1 MKSFLYYLNPSSR
14 GKTNIAVLFL
24 LGAITTV
31 DAQQKSSRDTLKTKQ
46 IEEVVMIGYGTQKKS
61 DVNSS
66 VSSIK
71 TKDIQDIKQVSLDQM
86 IQGKLAGVS
95 VTNSNGQPGAA
106 ASVRVRGVT
115 SINGTNEPLYVVDGI
130 PISGDAT
137 GRSTSGRPIAGSDF
151 SSTGGGGN
159 NAVSPISF
167 LNPNDIES
175 IDVLKDASATAIY
188 GSRGANGVIII
199 TTKSGKKGTG
209 KISYEGYSSV
219 SSIYKTLDVMNLQQ
233 YALHQNQLA
242 ALFNAQ
248 PRPEFAH
255 PELLGYGT
263 DWQKEIY
270 QTAIAQSHQLAF
282 SGGKDGVSYY
292 MSGNFLDQPGNIIG
306 TGLKRYTVRL
316 NLDAKVKDWLKVGGN
331 FSTGINNEKFTV
343 NQSFTGLISNTLLQA
358 PDMPI
363 RNLDGSYAAPP
374 AGQNVNYF
382 NPVAEALTRENKLIR
397 KNFLGGIF
405 GEVNLLKGLK
415 YRAELAANTEFSE
428 STDFQPSY
436 DRGSQV
442 NLTADLFERRQNW
455 YSINVKNLLTYDFAL
470 GNHKF
475 TVLAGQEAL
484 DSHWEGILGEGHGFK
499 TNDIYGLNLSDADN
513 RKVTSYKG
521 SASIAS
527 LFARLIYDF
536 NNTYSFSASI
546 RRDVS
551 SKFDPTAG
559 DNQVGYFPAVAVS
572 WKVSNEKF
580 MEPLKPYIDNLKFR
594 VGYGETGNQQIPN
607 NRYSALLTDYFL
619 PSNIPN
625 PDLTWE
631 SMKQTNYGVDFT
643 LFRNFNVNFD
653 YYIKES
659 KGFLFQYPL
668 PDYLTGGLSQYGGMD
683 APYSNLG
690 KVENKGIDLTLGYN
704 TNGEIFNWSSSL
716 VISHYKNRLLD
727 IVNGVTLTEQANM
740 NGYQPYVVTNSIVG
754 QSIGSFWGYKTNGI
768 FRTLEE
774 LQNAPIQFG
783 QSIGTAPGQTY
794 LGDVRYVDVNGDGVV
809 DAKDKTIIGDPNPDF
824 TFGFTNTFK
833 YKNID
838 LSIFLQ
844 GSIGNDVMNLTRR
857 NGIQNAM
864 LYQNQLVEAMDFWSP
879 QNPNASLPRPIGSTS
894 NPNIDISDRFV
905 EKGDYARIQ
914 NVTLGYTM
922 PANFLSTLKM
932 SRVRFYVSAQ
942 NLYTFTNYSGYDPE
956 IGSFNQNVLLTGI
969 DNGRYPSP
977 RTFTFGV
984 NLEF

>member
-1 MKSFLYYLNPSSR
+1 M
-14 GKTNIAVLFL
+14 
-24 LGAITTV
+24 
-31 DAQQKSSRDTLKTKQ
+31 
-46 IEEVVMIGYGTQKKS
+46 
-61 DVNSS
+61 
-66 VSSIK
+66 
-71 TKDIQDIKQVSLDQM
+71 
-86 IQGKLAGVS
+86 
-95 VTNSNGQPGAA
+95 
-106 ASVRVRGVT
+106 
-115 SINGTNEPLYVVDGI
+115 
-130 PISGDAT
+130 
-137 GRSTSGRPIAGSDF
+137 
-151 SSTGGGGN
+151 
-159 NAVSPISF
+159 
-167 LNPNDIES
+167 
-175 IDVLKDASATAIY
+175 
-188 GSRGANGVIII
+188 
-199 TTKSGKKGTG
+199 
-209 KISYEGYSSV
+209 
-219 SSIYKTLDVMNLQQ
+219 
-233 YALHQNQLA
+233 
-242 ALFNAQ
+242 
-248 PRPEFAH
+248 
-255 PELLGYGT
+255 
-263 DWQKEIY
+263 
-270 QTAIAQSHQLAF
+270 
-282 SGGKDGVSYY
+282 
-292 MSGNFLDQPGNIIG
+292 
-306 TGLKRYTVRL
+306 
-316 NLDAKVKDWLKVGGN
+316 
-331 FSTGINNEKFTV
+331 
-343 NQSFTGLISNTLLQA
+343 
-358 PDMPI
+358 
-363 RNLDGSYAAPP
+363 
-374 AGQNVNYF
+374 
-382 NPVAEALTRENKLIR
+382 
-397 KNFLGGIF
+397 
-405 GEVNLLKGLK
+405 
-415 YRAELAANTEFSE
+415 
-428 STDFQPSY
+428 
-436 DRGSQV
+436 
-442 NLTADLFERRQNW
+442 
-455 YSINVKNLLTYDFAL
+455 
-470 GNHKF
+470 
-475 TVLAGQEAL
+475 AGQEAL

-521 SASIAS
+521 SSSIAS

-572 WKVSNEKF
+572 WKASNEKF
-580 MEPLKPYIDNLKFR
+580 MEPLKPYINNLKFR

-716 VISHYKNRLLD
+716 VLSHYKNRLLD

-922 PANFLSTLKM
+922 PSNFLSTLKM